1 MSTAQAC
8 PREDRCQVVWRLV
21 TMMLLVSRGA
31 LGRTPTL
38 SARSA
43 ASPSVRLSSA
53 TVRTRTTSTHSMSL
67 GRYPTR
73 SRSGQGKP
81 TRRGRGGCGGT
92 PGGGSGRRSDHG
104 MRARGRRSAFGED
117 RSGLTGAGQLPLG
130 FWDAG
135 DVLLVERIG
144 RGGVVAGGRQGGRR
158 RGDVGKQYKSH
169 RAGGTFL
176 AKGRFLILAHDQQ
189 LA

>member
-1 MSTAQAC
+1 MNTVQTC

-38 SARSA
+38 CARSA

-73 SRSGQGKP
+73 SRTGQRKP

-104 MRARGRRSAFGED
+104 MQARGRRSAFGED

-135 DVLLVERIG
+135 DVLLVERSR
-144 RGGVVAGGRQGGRR
+144 RGGVVAGGRNGGRR

-176 AKGRFLILAHDQQ
+176 AKGWFSILTHNN
-189 LA
+189 